1 MAARARRA
9 RDVLTHAGHPA
20 QVFLRII
27 YEVRV
32 HWDAIGVSRFHHGA
46 LRRSRAAGQIGEDLQ
61 MTRLIVGLAAAL
73 ASGASGVAD
82 ANEVLNQ
89 QSDWKLNLLLA
100 AVVAALIGMASTM
113 PGDW

>member
-9 RDVLTHAGHPA
+9 RDVLTHTGHPA

-27 YEVRV
+27 YEVCV

-46 LRRSRAAGQIGEDLQ
+46 LRRSRAAGQIGQDLQ

-73 ASGASGVAD
+73 ASGASGAVGA
-82 ANEVLNQ
+82 ERLLKH
-89 QSDWKLNLLLA
+89 QSDWKLNLLFA
-100 AVVAALIGMASTM
+100 ALVAALIGMASIM